1 MKVTIDID
9 EEALVPKILADGIK
23 RFEQDLANY
32 EQGDKFVAIFDIDPK
47 KDKKEIKKHIKA
59 FKRVAK
65 YYSIPGDLID
75 AAIVAEVGIWG
86 EEKNT

>member
-9 EEALVPKILADGIK
+9 EEALVPKVLAQGIQQ
-23 RFEQDLANY
+23 FEQDLEGYKSGNR
-32 EQGDKFVAIFDIDPK
+32 FIAIFDIDPE

-59 FKRVAK
+59 FKRVMK
-65 YYSIPGDLID
+65 YYSPPGDLID

-86 EEKNT
+86 EK

>member
-23 RFEQDLANY
+23 KFEQDLDNY
-32 EQGDKFVAIFDIDPK
+32 KYGDEFIAIFDIDPK

-59 FKRVAK
+59 FKKVAQ
-65 YYSIPGDLID
+65 YYSVPGDFL
-75 AAIVAEVGIWG
+75 
-86 EEKNT
+86 

>member
-9 EEALVPKILADGIK
+9 EEALVPKVLAQGIQQ
-23 RFEQDLANY
+23 FEQDLEDYKSGNR
-32 EQGDKFVAIFDIDPK
+32 FIAIFDTDPK

-59 FKRVAK
+59 FKKVAK
-65 YYSIPGDLID
+65 YYSPPGDLID

-86 EEKNT
+86 EK